1 MQKILFFFEKDG
13 LIERLE
19 LVTTDKRLQFIQRLR
34 DEAHR
39 FAITFHKKQK
49 RKEDTQISLLQIK
62 GIGEAKVKKLLSYFG
77 TFDTIKNANL
87 EELKEIL
94 NEKDAILLQEFFKN
108 KEG

>member
-1 MQKILFFFEKDG
+1 M
-13 LIERLE
+13 
-19 LVTTDKRLQFIQRLR
+19 
-34 DEAHR
+34 
-39 FAITFHKKQK
+39 KQK
-49 RKEDTQISLLQIK
+49 L
-62 GIGEAKVKKLLSYFG
+62 KKLLSYFG